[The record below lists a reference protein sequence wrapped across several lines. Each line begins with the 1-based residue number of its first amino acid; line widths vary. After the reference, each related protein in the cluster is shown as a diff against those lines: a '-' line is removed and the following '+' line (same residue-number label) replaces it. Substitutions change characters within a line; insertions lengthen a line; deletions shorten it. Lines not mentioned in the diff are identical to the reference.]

1 MPGLCVSTNK
11 EIVMAISATQVRELR
26 EATGLGMMA
35 CKKAL
40 EEADGDMEKAIESLR
55 KQGQATAAKRAGKAA
70 KEGKV
75 SVLVE
80 DGTALMYEVNSETD
94 FVARND
100 DFVGFCEDLGTLL
113 MKEKPAS
120 IEDAKALK
128 SDQMGGQAVESKLME
143 LVGKIGENISFRR
156 FKIINAD
163 EASER
168 LFTYIHGNGRIGV
181 VVKLAAD
188 KAECL
193 DSDAMKQ
200 LGKDVAMQ
208 VAAAN
213 PVAVN
218 PEGLPQD
225 LVAKEKDI
233 YTTQAQSS
241 GKPEKI
247 WDRIVEGKL
256 SKFYK
261 EVALIEQAFIR
272 EPDISVTDRIKQTE
286 KETGCSIS
294 VIEFGRYELGS
305 EE

>member
-1 MPGLCVSTNK
+1 
-11 EIVMAISATQVRELR
+11 MAISAAQVKELR

-40 EEADGDMEKAIESLR
+40 EESDGDMQKAIESLR

-80 DGTALMYEVNSETD
+80 GDSAVMYEVNSETD
-94 FVARND
+94 FVARNE
-100 DFVGFCEDLGTLL
+100 DFQGFCDALGALL
-113 MKEKPAS
+113 MKEKPA
-120 IEDAKALK
+120 DMDAAKAL
-128 SDQMGGQAVESKLME
+128 SSEAMGGVSVEAKLME

-156 FKIINAD
+156 FMLMTAD
-163 EASER
+163 TAAQR
-168 LFTYIHGNGRIGV
+168 IFNYVHGNGKIGV
-181 VVKLAAD
+181 LIKLAAD
-188 KAECL
+188 KADCL
-193 DSDAMKQ
+193 DGEAMAR
-200 LGKDVAMQ
+200 LGKDLAMQ
-208 VAAAN
+208 VAASN
-213 PVAVN
+213 PMAVKSD
-218 PEGLPQD
+218 GLPQE
-225 LVAKEKDI
+225 LVAKEKEI
-233 YTTQAQSS
+233 YLTQAQSS

-261 EVALIEQAFIR
+261 EVVLLDQAFIR

-294 VIEFGRYELGS
+294 VVAFGRYELGA